1 MPYHEIF
8 SVKDENSF
16 KQLLKSMSTWF
27 HNISSMK
34 NSNELRL
41 HVLIPVSWLAF
52 KHVNEGPRYV
62 IWSHSGKVVKVIGEF
77 ETLNW

>member
-1 MPYHEIF
+1 MF

-27 HNISSMK
+27 QNISSMK
-34 NSNELRL
+34 VSNELRL

-62 IWSHSGKVVKVIGEF
+62 IWSHSGKDVKVIGEF